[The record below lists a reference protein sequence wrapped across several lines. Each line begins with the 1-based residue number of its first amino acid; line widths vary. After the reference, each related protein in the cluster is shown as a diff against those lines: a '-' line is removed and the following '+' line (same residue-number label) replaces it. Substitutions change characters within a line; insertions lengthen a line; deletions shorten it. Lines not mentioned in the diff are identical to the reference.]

1 MLHGCQP
8 CRSQQLSSRPGI
20 HLQGGGS
27 HKAPMV
33 LSSCP
38 KGAGGH
44 CMAAS
49 LNPSGHGCRH
59 WGEHSSLLLLYL
71 PITGSPC
78 HHWGREWAGN
88 ITRHCCI
95 HTAQPSLTEQ
105 GSTSEARDAWF
116 FLQPGSCR
124 NPALSS
130 HMGPKQVLKPWT
142 LITNHSSAALSP
154 LLCSLASFN

>member
-1 MLHGCQP
+1 MQEPAAFQQARDPSPRWGKPQSPDGAELLPQGCWRALHG
-8 CRSQQLSSRPGI
+8 S
-20 HLQGGGS
+20 
-27 HKAPMV
+27 
-33 LSSCP
+33 
-38 KGAGGH
+38 
-44 CMAAS
+44 S

-95 HTAQPSLTEQ
+95 HRAQPSLTEQ